1 MYKKYLFG
9 VFVFFGLWS
18 VNAVAGGG
26 NSAADYLDSWGG
38 GTLITNA
45 GHMFEN
51 TDACIGPSA
60 KHDCKTDV
68 SGMYPADNHVDER
81 SYHMMLATQINEN
94 GAYFCPIQLEAHN
107 KRKKR
112 AWTEYRKMGK
122 RSNCVWLCKPGYGGR
137 GCQNQAGTSCDPTP
151 LLRDDYKNLTRVSG
165 NDRPNI
171 EDNLPMFRWNAYASS
186 NEHDIVL
193 AITKWLPS
201 GHGAWVQQI
210 TVRAAGR
217 DWNGIYSWVVVY
229 PAEGAEEILV
239 CKDGY
244 TAMNDDCVEV
254 DPDACTAVSAC
265 PGWAGFDKSQ
275 HTWLPVPNPAKNNET
290 CFEYRCA
297 ADGYAFTSLTNRTCA
312 PCPTQLRQGE
322 SPRDGTCIRC
332 DGTDVYNA
340 NLESSGYCG
349 PALVLTKND
358 MQYGYTK
365 TRNTPNLRLDDQ
377 CWTKILTDEYLA
389 CVMAGTPDV
398 SRVQTNT
405 SNADNR
411 SSDTPGS
418 SSGGTGNGGTG
429 GQIPGGGSGFG
440 GGSGGG
446 GGSGFGGGLGSGG
459 AGLGY
464 GAGVGTGNTGKNG
477 AGGGASTDQAVS
489 FIVENKY

>member
-1 MYKKYLFG
+1 MYKKIFT
-9 VFVFFGLWS
+9 FTCFFSALWMTG
-18 VNAVAGGG
+18 AFAGGG
-26 NSAADYLDSWGG
+26 TRADNLREAWGAQSDVHG
-38 GTLITNA
+38 GA
-45 GHMFEN
+45 RHMYEDD
-51 TDACIGPSA
+51 DACIGPSA
-60 KHDCKTDV
+60 TKNCKPKQYKAMQWD
-68 SGMYPADNHVDER
+68 DEH
-81 SYHMMLATQINEN
+81 SFHMMLAMQINEN
-94 GAYFCPIQLEAHN
+94 GAYFCPIQINGRNENKEASWTTYQKMN
-107 KRKKR
+107 KKSF
-112 AWTEYRKMGK
+112 G
-122 RSNCVWLCKPGYGGR
+122 CVWLCKPGYGGR

-151 LLRDDYKNLTRVSG
+151 LLRDNYKDLK
-165 NDRPNI
+165 NI
-171 EDNLPMFRWNAYASS
+171 NNRNVANVEENIPMFWWNRVPDKRQES
-186 NEHDIVL
+186 DVVL
-193 AITKWLPS
+193 AITTWLPS
-201 GHGAWVQQI
+201 GHGAWVRPI
-210 TVRAAGR
+210 GVRAVR
-217 DWNGIYSWVVVY
+217 DGWKHMVSWIEIYNTNGS
-229 PAEGAEEILV
+229 EEILV

-244 TAMNDDCVEV
+244 KAMNNDCVEV
-254 DPDACTAVSAC
+254 DPDACTAASAC

-365 TRNTPNLRLDDQ
+365 TRNTPNLRLADQ
-377 CWTKILTDEYLA
+377 CWTMIMPDEYLK
-389 CVMAGTPDV
+389 CVMTGTPDV
-398 SRVQTNT
+398 SRVQTNA
-405 SNADNR
+405 SNDDNQ

-418 SSGGTGNGGTG
+418 SSGGTGNGGTDG
-429 GQIPGGGSGFG
+429 YMPG

-477 AGGGASTDQAVS
+477 AGNGNMTEHAV
-489 FIVENKY
+489 FTIDAKY